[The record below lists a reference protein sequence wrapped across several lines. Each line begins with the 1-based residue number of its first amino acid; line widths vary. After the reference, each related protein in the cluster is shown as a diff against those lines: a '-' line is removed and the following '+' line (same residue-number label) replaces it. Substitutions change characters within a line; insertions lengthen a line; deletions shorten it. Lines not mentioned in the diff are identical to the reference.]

1 MDSGCR
7 ASGRKLATSGR
18 FSAISFQKQR
28 NSIFIKFT
36 SGRSSLE
43 TFPHS
48 NGTLEYSEILDII
61 RMCCYVIRTAC
72 RDIPNNVNFWNSTP
86 CWTMIDQASR
96 RCCSD
101 VRTSSSFSVRHCGV
115 SDFGRTLHGHL
126 LEACDQL
133 LSLIWTLSEYLKILN
148 WKPTIMLICNYYIK
162 CFCRPDRLFCL
173 GFCKDSSWTSSRSL
187 WSVTF
192 FDLNIV
198 WIHEDSELKTDHHV
212 NLQPLHKVFLSSRI

>member
-126 LEACDQL
+126 LEACDH
-133 LSLIWTLSEYLKILN
+133 
-148 WKPTIMLICNYYIK
+148 
-162 CFCRPDRLFCL
+162 
-173 GFCKDSSWTSSRSL
+173 
-187 WSVTF
+187 TF

-212 NLQPLHKVFLSSRI
+212 NLQPLYKVFLSSGPAVLSWILQGLFMDIF